1 MLWKH
6 EETYIGPHWNY
17 MSSSRRGWRG
27 GPGIRQW
34 HLGVERLRCNVDHV
48 RGRRSGRTLPL
59 AIDQP
64 EKNEGDGDGRTTT
77 NDTAYDGPRMRIY
90 TRRKS

>member
-1 MLWKH
+1 M
-6 EETYIGPHWNY
+6 Y
-17 MSSSRRGWRG
+17 G
-27 GPGIRQW
+27 GG
-34 HLGVERLRCNVDHV
+34 GVV
-48 RGRRSGRTLPL
+48 
-59 AIDQP
+59 IDQP